1 MNQVGN
7 TMINIDRALRSSIR
21 TGKVLLGSNRTVE
34 AGLNGQAK
42 LIIYAEDCPQEVRTQ
57 LESIDLPLYGYQGM
71 GKDLGSACGK
81 PFSVAALAVIEPG
94 DSEIM
99 ALLREI
105 RGVEA

>member
-1 MNQVGN
+1 
-7 TMINIDRALRSSIR
+7 MINVDRALRSCIR
-21 TGKVLLGSNRTVE
+21 TGKMVLGSNSTLE
-34 AGLNGQAK
+34 AGIGGQAK
-42 LIIYAEDCPQEVRTQ
+42 LIVFAADCPADVRARLDTMD
-57 LESIDLPLYGYQGM
+57 IPVYGYQGM

-99 ALLREI
+99 ALQREI

>member
-1 MNQVGN
+1 
-7 TMINIDRALRSSIR
+7 MINVDRALRSSIR
-21 TGKVLLGSNRTVE
+21 TGKVMLGSNKTID
-34 AGLNGQAK
+34 AGLSGQAK
-42 LIIYAEDCPQEVRTQ
+42 LIIYAADCPSDVRMQ
-57 LESIDLPLYGYQGM
+57 LETVDVPVYSYQGI

-94 DSEIM
+94 ESEIM

>member
-1 MNQVGN
+1 
-7 TMINIDRALRSSIR
+7 MINVDRALRSSIR
-21 TGKVLLGSNRTVE
+21 TGKVMLGSNKTID
-34 AGLNGQAK
+34 AGLSGQAK
-42 LIIYAEDCPQEVRTQ
+42 LIIYAADCPQDVRMQ
-57 LESIDLPLYGYQGM
+57 LETVDVPVYSYQGI

>member
-1 MNQVGN
+1 
-7 TMINIDRALRSSIR
+7 MINVDRALRSSIR
-21 TGKVLLGSNRTVE
+21 TGRVLLGSNKTID
-34 AGLNGQAK
+34 AGLSGQAK
-42 LIIYAEDCPQEVRTQ
+42 LIIYAADCPQDVRMQ
-57 LESIDLPLYGYQGM
+57 LETVDVPVYSYQGM

-94 DSEIM
+94 ESEIM

>member
-1 MNQVGN
+1 
-7 TMINIDRALRSSIR
+7 MINIDRALRSSIR

-34 AGLNGQAK
+34 AGLSGQAK

-57 LESIDLPLYGYQGM
+57 LESVDLPLYGYQGM

>member
-1 MNQVGN
+1 
-7 TMINIDRALRSSIR
+7 MINIDRALRSSIR
-21 TGKVLLGSNRTVE
+21 TGKVVLGSNRTVE

-42 LIIYAEDCPQEVRTQ
+42 LIIYAEDCPQIVRAQ
-57 LESIDLPLYGYQGM
+57 LDSIDLPVYGYQGM

>member
-1 MNQVGN
+1 VPVY
-7 TMINIDRALRSSIR
+7 S
-21 TGKVLLGSNRTVE
+21 
-34 AGLNGQAK
+34 
-42 LIIYAEDCPQEVRTQ
+42 
-57 LESIDLPLYGYQGM
+57 YQGI

-94 DSEIM
+94 ESEIM

>member
-1 MNQVGN
+1 
-7 TMINIDRALRSSIR
+7 MINVDRALRSSIR
-21 TGKVLLGSNRTVE
+21 TGNVVLGSNRTIE
-34 AGLNGQAK
+34 AGLNGDAK
-42 LIIYAEDCPQEVRTQ
+42 LIIYAVDCPQEVRAQ
-57 LESIDLPLYGYQGM
+57 LESVEVPVFGYQGL

-81 PFSVAALAVIEPG
+81 PFSVATLAVIEPG

>member
-1 MNQVGN
+1 
-7 TMINIDRALRSSIR
+7 MINVDRALRSSIR
-21 TGKVLLGSNRTVE
+21 TGRVLLGSNKTID
-34 AGLNGQAK
+34 AGLSGQAK
-42 LIIYAEDCPQEVRTQ
+42 LIIYAADCPQEARMQ
-57 LESIDLPLYGYQGM
+57 LETVDVPVYSYQGI

-94 DSEIM
+94 DTEIM